1 MKKNQLLGLII
12 IALIFVRCAKDDPSK
27 ATYKV
32 AFYLNWNNNDFPSD
46 YPSNAHFSKLIG
58 WSHQAENDFF
68 AIGTMA
74 SDGIKDMAELGDNSI
89 LKDELK
95 NKIKDGKGLD
105 FIIGENLNKGVGT
118 ISFNIDV
125 NEENPSVTLA
135 TMLAPSPD
143 WYVAVVDVNLFENES
158 FVKEKTISGLIY
170 DAGTDSGTTF
180 KSSNDKTIPKEPIS
194 LQTSSPIGSGGTLCT
209 VTFTKK

>member
-12 IALIFVRCAKDDPSK
+12 IALIFVRCAKDYPSK

-32 AFYLNWNNNDFPSD
+32 DFCLNWNNNDFPTD

-58 WSHQAENDFF
+58 WSHQSENDFF
-68 AIGTMA
+68 AIGTIA
-74 SDGIKDMAELGDNSI
+74 SNGIKDMAELGDNST
-89 LKDELK
+89 LENEL
-95 NKIKDGKGLD
+95 NNNIKDGKGLD

-125 NEENPSVTLA
+125 NKENPSVTLA

-158 FVKEKTISGLIY
+158 FIKEKTINGLIY
-170 DAGTDSGTTF
+170 DAGTDSGKTF

-194 LQTSSPIGSGGTLCT
+194 LKTSSPLASGGTLCT

>member
-12 IALIFVRCAKDDPSK
+12 VAIIFVRCTKEDTSI

-32 AFYLNWNNNDFPSD
+32 NFCLNWNNNDFPTD

-58 WSHQAENDFF
+58 WSHQSENDLF
-68 AIGTMA
+68 AIGKIA
-74 SDGIKDMAELGDNSI
+74 SNGIKEMAELGDNSI
-89 LKDELK
+89 LKNEL
-95 NKIKDGKGLD
+95 NNNIKDGKGLN
-105 FIIGENLNKGVGT
+105 FIIGNNLNNGVGT

-143 WYVAVVDVNLFENES
+143 WYVAVVNVNLFENES
-158 FVKEKTISGLIY
+158 FIKEKTIRNLMKIY
-170 DAGTDSGTTF
+170 F
-180 KSSNDKTIPKEPIS
+180 
-194 LQTSSPIGSGGTLCT
+194 
-209 VTFTKK
+209 

>member
-12 IALIFVRCAKDDPSK
+12 VAIIFVRCTKEDTSI

-32 AFYLNWNNNDFPSD
+32 NFCLNWNNNDFPTD

-58 WSHQAENDFF
+58 WSHQSENDLF
-68 AIGTMA
+68 AIGKIA
-74 SDGIKDMAELGDNSI
+74 SNGIKEMAELGDNSI
-89 LKDELK
+89 LKNEL
-95 NKIKDGKGLD
+95 NNNIKDGKGLN
-105 FIIGENLNKGVGT
+105 FIIGNNLNNGVGT

-143 WYVAVVDVNLFENES
+143 WYVAVVNVNLFENES
-158 FVKEKTISGLIY
+158 FIKEKTISGLIY
-170 DAGTDSGTTF
+170 DAGTDSGKTF
-180 KSSNDKTIPKEPIS
+180 KSNNNKTIPKEPIS
-194 LQTSSPIGSGGTLCT
+194 IKTSSPLGSGDNLCS